1 MQAIIDF
8 IDFIVST
15 VKSVW
20 DFFIGMVTNI
30 GTMIKYLGIALNI
43 CTSAIGSMPGWIQAF
58 GTLTITICILFVIL
72 GRDTGGKKSGGS

>member
-15 VKSVW
+15 VTSVW
-20 DFFIGMVTNI
+20 DFFVGLLTNI
-30 GTMIKYLGIALNI
+30 GTMIKYLGIAMKI